1 MTILGIVLLAIAI
14 LFSAFVVLM
23 ALCLC
28 KVSGTHAE
36 DDDLAWELLKN
47 QEERKDK

>member
-1 MTILGIVLLAIAI
+1 MIGKIILTVGVLAASVFIVLM
-14 LFSAFVVLM
+14 V
-23 ALCLC
+23 LCLC

>member
-1 MTILGIVLLAIAI
+1 MIGKIILTVGILAVCAFIVLL
-14 LFSAFVVLM
+14 

-28 KVSGTHAE
+28 KISGTHAE

>member
-1 MTILGIVLLAIAI
+1 MIGKIILTAGVLASGIFIVLL
-14 LFSAFVVLM
+14 

-28 KVSGTHAE
+28 KISGTHAE

>member
-1 MTILGIVLLAIAI
+1 MIGKIILAAGILAAC
-14 LFSAFVVLM
+14 AFIVLM

-28 KVSGTHAE
+28 KISGTHAE

>member
-1 MTILGIVLLAIAI
+1 MVGKIILTAAILAVCAFIVLL
-14 LFSAFVVLM
+14 